1 MFGFQVMKQKN
12 LRESSIFDAQA
23 EESAL
28 PACSAGRTST
38 VNFNKKSTGAKAS
51 KLGNNKDEDS

>member
-12 LRESSIFDAQA
+12 LRESSIFDAQV

-28 PACSAGRTST
+28 PACSTGRTST
-38 VNFNKKSTGAKAS
+38 V
-51 KLGNNKDEDS
+51 KLAVAGVDVG